1 MRKNVTLSDIAK
13 ELGLDKSSVS
23 LAALSCAPDIQSGVA
38 RHTACRRTTG
48 DAKMI
53 KLAIVGTGGMAG
65 GHADW
70 FQNKIK
76 GCTVTACCDVVP
88 GRAQAFAEKFKIPA
102 YYTDMDEML
111 GSEELDAISNV
122 TPDRFHA
129 PISLKA
135 IAHGL
140 HVLCEK
146 PLATCYADAR
156 AMAVAAR
163 KKGVINMI
171 NLSYRNSSAIHRAA
185 QLVQDG
191 KIGRVLHFE
200 ASYLQSWLVSKAWG
214 DWRVGD
220 NWGWRLSTQH
230 GSKGVLGDIGVHIVD
245 FATYPAGDVRNVHCR
260 LKTFDKAPG
269 GKIGKYVLDAN
280 DSAVITVELANGA
293 LGVIHT
299 SRWATGH
306 LNSLRLE
313 IHGDKGA
320 LQVNLD
326 ESSQQIKL
334 CVGKDVDPCKWKTV
348 TVPQTPSI
356 YQRFIKSIQTGKNDQ
371 PEFARG
377 AAGQTVLDACF
388 LSDAED
394 RVVKV

>member
-1 MRKNVTLSDIAK
+1 
-13 ELGLDKSSVS
+13 
-23 LAALSCAPDIQSGVA
+23 
-38 RHTACRRTTG
+38 
-48 DAKMI
+48 MI
-53 KLAIVGTGGMAG
+53 KIAIVGTGGMAG

-76 GCTVTACCDVVP
+76 GCKVVACCDVVP
-88 GRAQAFAEKFKIPA
+88 ERVKAFAERFKIPA
-102 YYTDMDEML
+102 CYTDLDEML
-111 GSEELDAISNV
+111 RTEKLDAISNV

-129 PISLKA
+129 PLTLKA
-135 IAHGL
+135 IAAGL

-146 PLATCYADAR
+146 PLATCYADAKK
-156 AMAVAAR
+156 MADAAK
-163 KKGVINMI
+163 KKGVINMVHF
-171 NLSYRNSSAIHRAA
+171 SYRNSSAIHRAA
-185 QLVQDG
+185 ELIRDG
-191 KIGRVLHFE
+191 KIGRVIHFE

-220 NWGWRLSTQH
+220 NWGWRLSTKH
-230 GSKGVLGDIGVHIVD
+230 GSMGVLGDIGVHIVD

-269 GKIGKYVLDAN
+269 GRIGKYVLDAN

-293 LGVIHT
+293 LGTIHT

-306 LNSLRLE
+306 ANSLSLE

-326 ESSQQIKL
+326 ESWEQIKL
-334 CVGKDVDPCKWKTV
+334 CMGKDVDPNKWKTV
-348 TVPQTPSI
+348 KVPKTPTI

-371 PEFARG
+371 PDFARG
-377 AAGQTVLDACF
+377 AKIQKILDACAT
-388 LSDAED
+388 SDAEH
-394 RVVKV
+394 RIVTV